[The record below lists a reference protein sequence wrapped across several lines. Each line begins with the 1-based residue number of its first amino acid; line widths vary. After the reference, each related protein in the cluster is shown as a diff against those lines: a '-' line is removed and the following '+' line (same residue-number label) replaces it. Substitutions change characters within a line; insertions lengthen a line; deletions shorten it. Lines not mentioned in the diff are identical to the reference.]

1 MKRMLDD
8 RAKLLLKV
16 LVERYIADGQPVG
29 SRTLSKAAGLDLSP
43 ATIRN
48 VMSDLEDLGL
58 IASPHT
64 SAGRVPTARGY
75 RLFVDA
81 MLTVRRQDLGAERI
95 TTVAALEAA
104 QPQQVISHAAQML
117 SSLSH
122 FVGVVMVPRRASV
135 FRHIEFLGLSDRRVL
150 VIIVSPDG
158 DVQNRVIH
166 TQVAFSASQLQEAA
180 NFLNAHY
187 SGLTMEAVRER
198 LKGEV
203 EALRSEIAG
212 LMQAAVDAGT
222 EAIAARDEVVVAGER
237 NLLSVS
243 EFSSDMAQLRRMFE
257 LFEQKTQLIRL
268 LDVSDK
274 ADGVRI
280 YIGGESQVVPY
291 QDLSVVTSPYEVDGE
306 VVGTLGVIGPQRM
319 PYDRMIQIV
328 DVTAKLV
335 SNALSHGKSG

>member
-1 MKRMLDD
+1 MLDD
-8 RAKLLLKV
+8 RSKLLLKA

-29 SRTLSKAAGLDLSP
+29 SRTLARAAGLDLSP

-48 VMSDLEDLGL
+48 VMSDLEELGL

-75 RLFVDA
+75 RLFVDT
-81 MLTVRRQDLGAERI
+81 MLTVRREDFSTV
-95 TTVAALEAA
+95 TTIAPGIES
-104 QPQQVISHAAQML
+104 PQRVISQAAHLL
-117 SSLSH
+117 SSLSQ
-122 FVGVVMVPRRASV
+122 FVGVVMAPRRSSV
-135 FRHIEFLGLSDRRVL
+135 FRHIEFLSLSDHRVL

-158 DVQNRVIH
+158 EVQNRIIQ
-166 TQVAFSASQLQEAA
+166 TQANFTQSQLVEAS

-187 SGLTMEAVRER
+187 AGLTIEDVRER
-198 LKGEV
+198 LKTELD
-203 EALRSEIAG
+203 ALRGEIAD
-212 LMQAAVDAGT
+212 LMKQAVDIGA
-222 EAIAARDEVVVAGER
+222 EPAEQDEVVVAGER
-237 NLLSVS
+237 NLLSIS
-243 EFSSDMAQLRRMFE
+243 DFSSDLGNLRRLFD
-257 LFEQKTQLIRL
+257 LFEQKTQLVRL
-268 LDVSDK
+268 LDVSTQ

-291 QDLSVVTSPYEVDGE
+291 QDLSVVTAPYEVDGQ

-335 SNALSHGKSG
+335 SNALSHTK

>member
-1 MKRMLDD
+1 MLDD
-8 RAKLLLKV
+8 RAKSLLKA

-29 SRTLSKAAGLDLSP
+29 SRTLAKATGMELSP

-64 SAGRVPTARGY
+64 SAGRIPTARGY
-75 RLFVDA
+75 RLFVDT
-81 MLTVRRQDLGAERI
+81 MLTVRRDQLVASVADIAGAS
-95 TTVAALEAA
+95 LEASA
-104 QPQQVISHAAQML
+104 PHRVISHAAHML
-117 SSLSH
+117 SSLSQ
-122 FVGVVMVPRRASV
+122 FVGVVMAPRRPSV
-135 FRHIEFLGLSDRRVL
+135 FRHIEFLSLSDRRVL

-166 TQVAFSASQLQEAA
+166 TQVAFSQTQLLEAA

-187 SGLTMEAVRER
+187 AGLTMEAVRER
-198 LKGEV
+198 LKTELD
-203 EALRSEIAG
+203 ALRSEIAG
-212 LMQAAVDAGT
+212 LMQAAMDIGAQPP
-222 EAIAARDEVVVAGER
+222 APQDEVVIAGER

-243 EFSSDMAQLRRMFE
+243 EFSSDMDNLRRLFD
-257 LFEQKTQLIRL
+257 LFEQKTQLVRL
-268 LDVSDK
+268 LDVSAQ

-291 QDLSVVTSPYEVDGE
+291 EDLSVVTAPYEVDGQ

-319 PYDRMIQIV
+319 PYERMIQIV

-335 SNALSHGKSG
+335 SNALSHGKTG